1 MKEFGMKG
9 FGKMF
14 KMPRLT
20 TGINTARMAGIKRS
34 DLGLDLTKD
43 MMPKV
48 TITIKFKDV

>member
-1 MKEFGMKG
+1 MKG
-9 FGKMF
+9 FKMGKMF
-14 KMPRLT
+14 RMPKLT
-20 TGINTARMAGIKRS
+20 SGMNMGKLAGVKRS